1 MVRHFGRIVQ
11 QHKEIVPH
19 RIGLSDIFND
29 RFNILT
35 FLFNMEKSLSVMGEK
50 MTVITEKIS
59 IIAGKTSIIASGA
72 D

>member
-35 FLFNMEKSLSVMGEK
+35 FLFNMEKSFPAWEK
-50 MTVITEKIS
+50 K
-59 IIAGKTSIIASGA
+59 
-72 D
+72 

>member
-1 MVRHFGRIVQ
+1 MVRHFGRIV

-29 RFNILT
+29 RFIILT
-35 FLFNMEKSLSVMGEK
+35 FLFNMEKSLSGMGEK

-59 IIAGKTSIIASGA
+59 IIAGKTSNIASGA

>member
-1 MVRHFGRIVQ
+1 MSH
-11 QHKEIVPH
+11 
-19 RIGLSDIFND
+19 IGPDCPIFFND
-29 RFNILT
+29 RFIILT
-35 FLFNMEKSLSVMGEK
+35 FLFNMENSLSGMGEK